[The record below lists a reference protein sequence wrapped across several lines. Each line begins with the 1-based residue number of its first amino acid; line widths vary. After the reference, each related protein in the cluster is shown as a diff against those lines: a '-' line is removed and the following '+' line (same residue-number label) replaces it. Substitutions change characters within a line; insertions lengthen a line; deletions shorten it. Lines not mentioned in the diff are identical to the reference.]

1 MRANDSRQPLAK
13 GFLDLDNRRRRNDF
27 SGVVVVTLPC
37 NVSLLVLEDLFLH
50 LIEHCGNGRVHI
62 RGNFF
67 GMIEVVPRSYI
78 DFRNMPLVLFNSQD
92 EMRFQNFVNN
102 PS

>member
-1 MRANDSRQPLAK
+1 
-13 GFLDLDNRRRRNDF
+13 
-27 SGVVVVTLPC
+27 
-37 NVSLLVLEDLFLH
+37 
-50 LIEHCGNGRVHI
+50 
-62 RGNFF
+62 
-67 GMIEVVPRSYI
+67 MIEVVPGSYI